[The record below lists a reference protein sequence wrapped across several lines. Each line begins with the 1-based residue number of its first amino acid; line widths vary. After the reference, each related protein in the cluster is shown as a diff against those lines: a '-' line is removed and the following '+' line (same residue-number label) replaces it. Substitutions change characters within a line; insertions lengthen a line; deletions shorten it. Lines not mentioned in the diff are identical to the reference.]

1 MVLGLGSGT
10 YLWRPLLTRPEGL
23 PLLSDRAVCPSLAAS
38 APPQVFPLSPST
50 IPSWSLAC
58 SLCGWPHLFQY
69 GGQGSCVRSFCEEGW
84 GTCGCPPLDISS
96 LLCPQPSAPG
106 GLFDKLG
113 GVWLAT
119 ALCSLPALAQGPW
132 SPLRMAG
139 SQQPCRWWLW
149 GRRSRRGWNLSGSAQ
164 GLLVLVAWS
173 WDPHGWGGWA
183 SHLLGVGSVE
193 SCLFFVSAAFRG
205 TRRAAPHLLP
215 LLRASS
221 ACVGGRPSEG
231 RAAPFRRRPP
241 PRA

>member
-58 SLCGWPHLFQY
+58 SLCGWPHLFQD

-113 GVWLAT
+113 GGLAGHCT
-119 ALCSLPALAQGPW
+119 LLFACP
-132 SPLRMAG
+132 G
-139 SQQPCRWWLW
+139 SGTLEPP
-149 GRRSRRGWNLSGSAQ
+149 
-164 GLLVLVAWS
+164 
-173 WDPHGWGGWA
+173 PHGWEPTA
-183 SHLLGVGSVE
+183 
-193 SCLFFVSAAFRG
+193 
-205 TRRAAPHLLP
+205 LP
-215 LLRASS
+215 LVVVGETEQAGLEPVRLSPGSPGAGCMVLGPAWLGWVGQPS
-221 ACVGGRPSEG
+221 AGGG
-231 RAAPFRRRPP
+231 VC
-241 PRA
+241 